1 MGREGS
7 RLRLGDLTIMAVS
20 TRVFSPLSDEDRRFW
35 EALRGTSRGLG
46 RLLQQDLRRVRL
58 TAPQYWVLHCLKLHH
73 QVHSG
78 KLSRW
83 LDVTLPTVSGVVDH
97 LEKLGY
103 VNRSPSP
110 SDRRRILLTLTP
122 KGNRLLRQLE
132 RNQER
137 FGKNLA
143 QLLPG
148 RERAVVTR
156 ALIRLSEHLTPEH
169 GPCTD
174 CGQLAAS
181 S

>member
-1 MGREGS
+1 MV
-7 RLRLGDLTIMAVS
+7 AS
-20 TRVFSPLSDEDRRFW
+20 TRVSSPLSHEDRLFW

-46 RLLQQDLRRVRL
+46 RLLQQDLRQARL
-58 TAPQYWVLHCLKLHH
+58 TPPQYWVLHCLKLHGR
-73 QVHSG
+73 VHSG

-103 VNRSPSP
+103 VKRSPSP

-137 FGKNLA
+137 FGRSLA

-148 RERAVVTR
+148 RERTVVTR
-156 ALIRLSEHLTPEH
+156 ALVRLSEHLTPEH

-174 CGQLAAS
+174 CGQLSAPG
-181 S
+181 